1 MKGKRLSRESE
12 TIGFVT
18 MSFHVQVR
26 RGQKELDP
34 DIGIGDAWTF
44 FRNGRG
50 NYFRTTHGALIAIQ
64 NMNHLA
70 EAQSAVRRSS
80 QMLDTLGRTSL
91 EHRV

>member
-18 MSFHVQVR
+18 MWFHLQVR

-44 FRNGRG
+44 FRNGGG
-50 NYFRTTHGALIAIQ
+50 NYFRTTHRALIAIQ
-64 NMNHLA
+64 KMNHFA
-70 EAQSAVRRSS
+70 EAQSVVRRLS
-80 QMLDTLGRTSL
+80 QMLDTLRRTSL
-91 EHRV
+91 EHCV

>member
-18 MSFHVQVR
+18 MWFHLQVR
-26 RGQKELDP
+26 RGQKEPDP
-34 DIGIGDAWTF
+34 DIGIDDAWTF
-44 FRNGRG
+44 FKNGGG
-50 NYFRTTHGALIAIQ
+50 NYFHATHGALIAIQ
-64 NMNHLA
+64 KMNHFA

-80 QMLDTLGRTSL
+80 QMFDTLGRTIL

>member
-18 MSFHVQVR
+18 MSFHLQVR

-44 FRNGRG
+44 
-50 NYFRTTHGALIAIQ
+50 
-64 NMNHLA
+64 
-70 EAQSAVRRSS
+70 S
-80 QMLDTLGRTSL
+80 QMEAAITFAQHMVHKYDSKDESL
-91 EHRV
+91 CRSTVRGPPFVANVGYAREKKS